1 MKNVGIFCG
10 HLVHIS
16 PPPPFWYVLPRKIW
30 QPCSRFHRRHPVVS
44 LEKITLDFLA
54 DRRR

>member
-16 PPPPFWYVLPRKIW
+16 PPPFWYVLPRKIW